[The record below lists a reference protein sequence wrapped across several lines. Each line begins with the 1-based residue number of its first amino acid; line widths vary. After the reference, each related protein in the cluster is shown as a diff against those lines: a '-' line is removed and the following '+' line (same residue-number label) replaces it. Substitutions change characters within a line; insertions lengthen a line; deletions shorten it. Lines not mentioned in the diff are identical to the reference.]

1 MHKLTSAF
9 VGGLIALMIL
19 FNATLASYTGNYQ
32 SSIVVH
38 FIGLMGISMVLLF
51 RKSKIKWHKSVPLYA
66 YSAGFIGVMP
76 IIFNNISFNVV
87 GVSITLALGLL
98 GQSISS
104 VIIDH
109 FGFFEMKIIKF
120 NKRKLIGL
128 MIIVIGIVIMSL
140 V

>member
-1 MHKLTSAF
+1 MNKLTSVF
-9 VGGLIALMIL
+9 VGGLISLMIL
-19 FNATLASYTGNYQ
+19 LNATLASYTGNYQ
-32 SSIVVH
+32 SSIIVH
-38 FIGLMGISMVLLF
+38 LVGLIGISMVLVF

-76 IIFNNISFNVV
+76 IIFNNISFNVI

-104 VIIDH
+104 VLIDH
-109 FGFFEMKIIKF
+109 YGFFEMKIIKF

-128 MIIVIGIVIMSL
+128 MIIIIGIVIMSL
-140 V
+140 Y